1 MIEADR
7 NGHGIDEH
15 FLMKYRSL
23 LDAEEAAFDELEHA
37 YEDGDRAHF
46 EGDFRSWC
54 EAVRRRAIYLERCVG
69 TPMITIRATTTTA
82 TAVIS
87 A

>member
-15 FLMKYRSL
+15 FLMKYRAM

-46 EGDFRSWC
+46 EGDFTLWL
-54 EAVRRRAIYLERCVG
+54 EAVKRRANYLDRHV
-69 TPMITIRATTTTA
+69 MYA
-82 TAVIS
+82 AVIT

>member
-23 LDAEEAAFDELEHA
+23 LDAEEAAFNELEHA
-37 YEDGDRAHF
+37 YEDGYRAHF
-46 EGDFRSWC
+46 EGDFRDWC
-54 EAVRRRAIYLERCVG
+54 QAVHRRASYLERHL
-69 TPMITIRATTTTA
+69 TPTA
-82 TAVIS
+82 AAIS

>member
-46 EGDFRSWC
+46 EGDLRTWF
-54 EAVRRRAIYLERCVG
+54 EALRRRASYLERHVVQ
-69 TPMITIRATTTTA
+69 AA
-82 TAVIS
+82 QVTAVHVEAAIVT

>member
-23 LDAEEAAFDELEHA
+23 LDVEEAAFDELEHA

-46 EGDFRSWC
+46 EDDFRTWC
-54 EAVRRRAIYLERCVG
+54 EAVRRRASYLERCVG
-69 TPMITIRATTTTA
+69 VATITVTTTTA
-82 TAVIS
+82 TAVIT

>member
-7 NGHGIDEH
+7 NGLGIDEH

-23 LDAEEAAFDELEHA
+23 LDVEEAAFDELEHA

-46 EGDFRSWC
+46 EDDFRTWC
-54 EAVRRRAIYLERCVG
+54 EAVRRRANYLERCVG
-69 TPMITIRATTTTA
+69 PATMITVSTTTTTA
-82 TAVIS
+82 VITA
-87 A
+87 